1 MEVSVGGLRSVKRKG
16 VVSLPEDPLYSSAAD
31 HQKSE
36 DEDYQQRQKRVDRLP
51 VGSLYGTLLTNSC
64 MGSM

>member
-31 HQKSE
+31 NQKSE
-36 DEDYQQRQKRVDRLP
+36 DEDY
-51 VGSLYGTLLTNSC
+51 
-64 MGSM
+64 